1 MSRRYSESEN
11 NFTLLRLL
19 LALMVVLGHFKLL
32 SGTAKPDFPFNFAG
46 AAVYCF
52 FVVSG
57 FLIALSYER
66 SHDLGAF
73 YVRRI
78 FRIYPMYVCVVLV
91 QTAILL
97 SLLPGGPLSAPEE
110 TLRYLATN
118 LLMANFLQYDIGG
131 TLNGL
136 PTAGINPSLWTLKIE
151 LGFYLIVPL
160 IIMAVRRWGWQVL
173 AIIFLGSVAYEIVTT
188 QLADERFARQLPAQ
202 LQFFVVG
209 MAFTYLR
216 EPIRLPPAATILIT
230 AGFLISWSYLRYIP
244 PGISPIIVGAFVYA
258 FAFCTPVI
266 PMRHDLSYS
275 VYLLHAPLLQTLILL
290 HLFRDN
296 LLFLAGVLVTV
307 LSYAALSEIAVE
319 RPGITFGHKLARMVQ
334 RRVPVGPSV
343 A

>member
-1 MSRRYSESEN
+1 MSRGYAEDQN

-32 SGTAKPDFPFNFAG
+32 SGTAQPDFPFNLAG
-46 AAVYCF
+46 AAVDCF

-57 FLIALSYER
+57 FLIALSYAR
-66 SHDLGAF
+66 SRDLLAF

-97 SLLPGGPLSAPEE
+97 SLLPNGPLSEPTA
-110 TLRYLATN
+110 TLRYLAAN
-118 LLMANFLQYDIGG
+118 LVMANFLQYDIGG
-131 TLNGL
+131 TLSHL
-136 PTAGINPSLWTLKIE
+136 PTPGINPSLWTLKIE
-151 LGFYLIVPL
+151 LGFYLLVPL
-160 IIMAVRRWGWQVL
+160 IITAVRRWGWQVL
-173 AIIFLGSVAYEIVTT
+173 VLIFVASVAYSMLVT
-188 QLADERFARQLPAQ
+188 DPRFARQLPGQ

-209 MAFTYLR
+209 MAFAMF
-216 EPIRLPPAATILIT
+216 EKPVRLHPLVTAAVGIV
-230 AGFLISWSYLRYIP
+230 FFVSWSVVRIIP
-244 PGISPIIVGAFVYA
+244 PGICPIIVGAFVYC
-258 FAFCTPVI
+258 FAFCLPVV
-266 PMRHDLSYS
+266 PLRRDLSYS

-319 RPGITFGHKLARMVQ
+319 RPGIAFGHRLARLVQ
-334 RRVPVGPSV
+334 RRVPSEPRV

>member
-1 MSRRYSESEN
+1 MSRRYSENEN

-32 SGTAKPDFPFNFAG
+32 SGTEHAHFPFNFAG
-46 AAVYCF
+46 GAVDCF

-66 SHDLGAF
+66 SHDLWAF

-97 SLLPGGPLSAPEE
+97 SLLPGGPFSAPES
-110 TLRYLATN
+110 TLRYLGAN

-131 TLNGL
+131 TLQGL
-136 PTAGINPSLWTLKIE
+136 PTPGINPSLWTLKIE
-151 LGFYLIVPL
+151 LGFYLIAPL
-160 IIMAVRRWGWQVL
+160 IMMAVRRWGWQVL
-173 AIIFLGSVAYEIVTT
+173 GIIFVASVTYEILAT
-188 QLADERFARQLPAQ
+188 QLVDVRFARQLPGQ
-202 LQFFVVG
+202 MQFFVVG
-209 MAFTYLR
+209 MAFLYLR
-216 EPIRLPPAATILIT
+216 EPIRLPPAATILIV
-230 AGFLISWSYLRYIP
+230 ASFFIAWSYLRFIP
-244 PGISPIIVGAFVYA
+244 PGISPLLVGAFVYA
-258 FAFCTPVI
+258 FAFCTPVV

-290 HLFRDN
+290 HLFHDN
-296 LLFLAGVLVTV
+296 PLFLAGVLVTV

-319 RPGITFGHKLARMVQ
+319 RPGIAFGHKLARMLQ
-334 RRVPVGPSV
+334 RRVPIGPSV